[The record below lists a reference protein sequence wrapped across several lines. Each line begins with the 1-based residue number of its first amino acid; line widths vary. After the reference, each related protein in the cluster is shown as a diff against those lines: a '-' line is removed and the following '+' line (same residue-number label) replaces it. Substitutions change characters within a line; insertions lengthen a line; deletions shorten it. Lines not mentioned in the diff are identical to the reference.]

1 MSIKR
6 TLYYMAYSDF
16 KLGELIK
23 TFGLTISESSGLF
36 ANVPE
41 VDYSDILATLL
52 QENVDLA
59 VSINT
64 EKARS
69 EMIIA
74 PILLELRRKFNYQI
88 GLFSGVDFNVDNE
101 RGLNGFCD
109 FIISLS
115 KEQLLVRAPVI
126 TIVESKNENLNIRLG
141 QCVAEMIAAQLFN
154 QKEENEI
161 PIIYGAVTIGT
172 IWQFLKLKDKT
183 IFIDLSQYYIKDIK
197 KILGILSSAINQD

>member
-1 MSIKR
+1 
-6 TLYYMAYSDF
+6 MAYSDF
-16 KLGELIK
+16 KLSELIK

-126 TIVESKNENLNIRLG
+126 TIVESKNENLNFGLG

-172 IWQFLKLKDKT
+172 IWQFMKLEEKT

-197 KILGILSSAINQD
+197 KILGILSSAISQD

>member
-1 MSIKR
+1 
-6 TLYYMAYSDF
+6 MAYSDF

-126 TIVESKNENLNIRLG
+126 TIVESKNENLNIGLG

-154 QKEENEI
+154 QNEENEI
-161 PIIYGAVTIGT
+161 PVIYGAVTIGT

-197 KILGILSSAINQD
+197 KILGILSSAISQD

>member
-1 MSIKR
+1 
-6 TLYYMAYSDF
+6 MAYSDF

-126 TIVESKNENLNIRLG
+126 TIVESKNENLNIGLG

-161 PIIYGAVTIGT
+161 PLIYGAVTIGT

-197 KILGILSSAINQD
+197 KILGILSSAISQD

>member
-1 MSIKR
+1 
-6 TLYYMAYSDF
+6 MAYSDF
-16 KLGELIK
+16 KLSELIK

-64 EKARS
+64 KKARS

-126 TIVESKNENLNIRLG
+126 TLVESKNENLNFGLG

-197 KILGILSSAINQD
+197 KILGILSSAISQD

>member
-1 MSIKR
+1 
-6 TLYYMAYSDF
+6 MAYSDF
-16 KLGELIK
+16 KLSELIK

-126 TIVESKNENLNIRLG
+126 TIVESKNENLNIGLG

-172 IWQFLKLKDKT
+172 IWQFLKLEEKT

-197 KILGILSSAINQD
+197 KILGILSSAISQD

>member
-1 MSIKR
+1 
-6 TLYYMAYSDF
+6 MAYSDF
-16 KLGELIK
+16 KLSELIK

-74 PILLELRRKFNYQI
+74 PILLELRRRFNYQI

-126 TIVESKNENLNIRLG
+126 TLVESKNENLNFGLG

-197 KILGILSSAINQD
+197 KILGILSSAISQD

>member
-1 MSIKR
+1 
-6 TLYYMAYSDF
+6 MAYSDF

-88 GLFSGVDFNVDNE
+88 GLFSGIDFNVDNE

-126 TIVESKNENLNIRLG
+126 TIVESKNENLNLGLG

-154 QKEENEI
+154 QNEENEI
-161 PIIYGAVTIGT
+161 PLIYGAVTIGT

-197 KILGILSSAINQD
+197 KILGILSSAITQD

>member
-1 MSIKR
+1 
-6 TLYYMAYSDF
+6 MAYSDF
-16 KLGELIK
+16 KLSELIK
-23 TFGLTISESSGLF
+23 SFGLTISESSGLF

-64 EKARS
+64 VKARS

-126 TIVESKNENLNIRLG
+126 TIVESKNENLNLGLG

-172 IWQFLKLKDKT
+172 IWQFLKLKDKI

-197 KILGILSSAINQD
+197 KILGILSSAIRQD

>member
-1 MSIKR
+1 
-6 TLYYMAYSDF
+6 MAYSDF

-74 PILLELRRKFNYQI
+74 PILLELRRKFNYEI
-88 GLFSGVDFNVDNE
+88 GLFSGVDFNVDSE

-126 TIVESKNENLNIRLG
+126 TIVESKNENLNIGLG

-161 PIIYGAVTIGT
+161 PLIYGAVTIGT

-197 KILGILSSAINQD
+197 KILGILSSAITQD

>member
-1 MSIKR
+1 
-6 TLYYMAYSDF
+6 MAYSDF
-16 KLGELIK
+16 KLGEVIK

-36 ANVPE
+36 ANVAE

-69 EMIIA
+69 KMIIA

-126 TIVESKNENLNIRLG
+126 RA
-141 QCVAEMIAAQLFN
+141 C
-154 QKEENEI
+154 
-161 PIIYGAVTIGT
+161 
-172 IWQFLKLKDKT
+172 
-183 IFIDLSQYYIKDIK
+183 
-197 KILGILSSAINQD
+197 

>member
-1 MSIKR
+1 
-6 TLYYMAYSDF
+6 MAYSDF
-16 KLGELIK
+16 KLSELIK

-126 TIVESKNENLNIRLG
+126 TIVESKNENLNIGLG

-183 IFIDLSQYYIKDIK
+183 IFIDLSQFYIKDIK
-197 KILGILSSAINQD
+197 KILGILSSAISQD

>member
-1 MSIKR
+1 
-6 TLYYMAYSDF
+6 MAYSDF

-126 TIVESKNENLNIRLG
+126 TIVESKNENLNLGLG

-172 IWQFLKLKDKT
+172 IWQFMKLKDKI

-197 KILGILSSAINQD
+197 KILGILSSAISQD

>member
-1 MSIKR
+1 
-6 TLYYMAYSDF
+6 MAYSDF
-16 KLGELIK
+16 KLSELIK

-41 VDYSDILATLL
+41 VDYSEILATLL

-88 GLFSGVDFNVDNE
+88 GLFSGIDFNVDNE

-126 TIVESKNENLNIRLG
+126 TIVESKNENLNLGLG

-172 IWQFLKLKDKT
+172 IWQFMKLKDKT

-197 KILGILSSAINQD
+197 KILGILSSAISQD

>member
-1 MSIKR
+1 
-6 TLYYMAYSDF
+6 MAYSDF
-16 KLGELIK
+16 KLSELIK

-126 TIVESKNENLNIRLG
+126 TLVESKNENLNYGLG

-154 QKEENEI
+154 QKEENKI
-161 PIIYGAVTIGT
+161 PVIYGAVTIGT
-172 IWQFLKLKDKT
+172 IWQFLKLEEKT

-197 KILGILSSAINQD
+197 KILGILSSAISQD

>member
-1 MSIKR
+1 
-6 TLYYMAYSDF
+6 MAYSDF

-64 EKARS
+64 KKARS

-126 TIVESKNENLNIRLG
+126 TIVESKNENLNIGLG

-161 PIIYGAVTIGT
+161 PLIYGAVTIGT

-197 KILGILSSAINQD
+197 KILGILSSAISQD

>member
-1 MSIKR
+1 
-6 TLYYMAYSDF
+6 MAYSDF
-16 KLGELIK
+16 KLSELIK

-64 EKARS
+64 KKARS

-88 GLFSGVDFNVDNE
+88 GLFSGVDFNVDNQ

-126 TIVESKNENLNIRLG
+126 TIVESKNENLNIGLG

-154 QKEENEI
+154 QNEENEI

-172 IWQFLKLKDKT
+172 IWQFLKLEEKT

-197 KILGILSSAINQD
+197 KILGILSSAISQD

>member
-1 MSIKR
+1 
-6 TLYYMAYSDF
+6 MAYSDF
-16 KLGELIK
+16 KLSELIK

-126 TIVESKNENLNIRLG
+126 TIVESKNENLNIGLG

-172 IWQFLKLKDKT
+172 IWQFLKLKDQT

-197 KILGILSSAINQD
+197 KILGILSSAISQD

>member
-1 MSIKR
+1 
-6 TLYYMAYSDF
+6 MAYSDF

-74 PILLELRRKFNYQI
+74 PILLELRRKFNYEI
-88 GLFSGVDFNVDNE
+88 GLFSGVDFNVDSE

-126 TIVESKNENLNIRLG
+126 TIVESKNENLNIGLG

-161 PIIYGAVTIGT
+161 PLIYGAVTIGT

-197 KILGILSSAINQD
+197 KILGILSSAISQD